1 MAQLVNASTIKTYFN
16 KEEFHDVLIEDT
28 ASKRQYKLHK
38 IILAS
43 YSKFFEELF
52 KAHPQ
57 IKSVRLPLPVRSVQ
71 SQSKDYYE
79 SVLKFIYSEDK
90 SSKVFEE
97 DGLSFTNCNEF
108 YSHLSALRVESG
120 EQLLSE
126 YILSHTED
134 SDFCFKLLIDGI
146 KLSNKNFQEQ
156 ALKRIAQKFSDIV
169 SKQLGMDAVK
179 KIPIEQFIYLLEQS
193 DLNVTTETELF
204 KAIVEYVK
212 EWDNPGLP
220 TREEEAKMAQSKGGD
235 ENKNENSRVNESS
248 LQPGSNPQPIPKQGA
263 DGTGQEEAKVESD
276 QAQKPPEDQGQDQS
290 KGPEEQPQQDPAKD
304 AAQQEQP
311 PEKQEEEQKADESSL
326 KPGQGEAEKPVP
338 EASDEP
344 AQVDLELAAQG
355 RLKKYRMTPDQ
366 KRRILSQVQL
376 ENVDNDQLTQAS
388 KLDIFASEKD

>member
-1 MAQLVNASTIKTYFN
+1 
-16 KEEFHDVLIEDT
+16 
-28 ASKRQYKLHK
+28 
-38 IILAS
+38 
-43 YSKFFEELF
+43 
-52 KAHPQ
+52 
-57 IKSVRLPLPVRSVQ
+57 
-71 SQSKDYYE
+71 
-79 SVLKFIYSEDK
+79 
-90 SSKVFEE
+90 
-97 DGLSFTNCNEF
+97 
-108 YSHLSALRVESG
+108 
-120 EQLLSE
+120 
-126 YILSHTED
+126 
-134 SDFCFKLLIDGI
+134 
-146 KLSNKNFQEQ
+146 
-156 ALKRIAQKFSDIV
+156 
-169 SKQLGMDAVK
+169 
-179 KIPIEQFIYLLEQS
+179 
-193 DLNVTTETELF
+193 
-204 KAIVEYVK
+204 
-212 EWDNPGLP
+212 
-220 TREEEAKMAQSKGGD
+220 MAQSKGGD